1 MSTPAAANPTA
12 PISITAATSIA
23 VAPDRFTLT
32 FAEADPADVDRLGGK
47 GSGLA
52 RMAQQGL
59 RVPPGYIIGTPACR
73 DYLNSRRLPEGLT
86 REILA
91 RLAALERATGKVF
104 GGGPV
109 PLLLSVRSGA
119 PISMPGMMDTI
130 LNLGLN
136 RAAAVALG
144 TATGDSRFVADVVAR
159 FHAMYAETVLGSIDA
174 GQGVAPGAAVAAV
187 SVDDDPGDV
196 YDRVWA
202 AGEQALADETG
213 DSVPADPREQLLGA
227 VEAVFRSW
235 NTRRA
240 RTYRDFHGIAHDLGT
255 AVVVQS
261 MVFGNLSDDSGSG
274 VVFTRNPVTGEPGLF
289 GEYLAHSQG
298 EDVVAGIRTPD
309 PVVRALAPDLLEELY
324 RTCADLERA
333 QGDVLDIEFTVER
346 SQLYLLQVRSA
357 KRTAEAAVRIAAD
370 LVAEGTASAS
380 AALRGV
386 SAGQVRQV
394 QRPGFD
400 PQEVAAARTG
410 GRLLTTGIGACPGQ
424 VSGALVLD
432 PDRAKSLADAGRAV
446 VLARSVTSPA
456 DLHGMIA
463 ARGIVTATGGSTSHA
478 AVVARALGTCC
489 VVGAGEL
496 LIDANART
504 LRVGD
509 RTLAEG
515 DPVSLDGATGEL
527 FAGAFATAT
536 PAAASDGLGR
546 LLSIAAAQSRC
557 EVLSRVTLPPDVA
570 LAREAGCAGLV
581 TAIDDVLAATG
592 HLDGLVAHLL
602 EGPARGDDGFER
614 FTDLIAQELTPLL
627 RAAGDLDVG
636 VRAIDLVAD
645 ESRELLQQTA
655 VTTRHPELAV
665 PLGRLGLIEA
675 QLAGLDR
682 AVAASGSVGR
692 VHLAV
697 RHVSD
702 PAEAR
707 LLRELAQGSGT
718 AVGSYLTSPR
728 AVLAIDAIAAASD
741 VVWLEIRSLQAA
753 MFGLP
758 PRLLLTAEP
767 LDGYLRRGLL
777 ACDPRTTLDP
787 SVERLLAGVATA
799 PGPARVGVRLAGE
812 VSEQVVT
819 QLYRL
824 GFRRFAI
831 STGETRPLQLAL
843 GKAATT

>member
-1 MSTPAAANPTA
+1 MTTTGLSQ
-12 PISITAATSIA
+12 
-23 VAPDRFTLT
+23 FTVT

-47 GSGLA
+47 GAGLA
-52 RMAQQGL
+52 RMSQQDL

-73 DYLNSRRLPEGLT
+73 SYLADKRLPDGLVD
-86 REILA
+86 EILS
-91 RLAALERATGKVF
+91 RLADLQTDTGKVF

-130 LNLGLN
+130 LDLGIC
-136 RAAAVALG
+136 RSSAQALG
-144 TATGDSRFVADVVAR
+144 RATRDSRFVADVVSR
-159 FHAMYAETVLGSIDA
+159 FHSMYAATVLGALEPA
-174 GQGVAPGAAVAAV
+174 GPDLAGAVAAH
-187 SVDDDPGDV
+187 DDPGDV

-202 AGEQALADETG
+202 ACERALADDTG

-240 RTYRDFHGIAHDLGT
+240 RTYRDFHGIPHDLGT

-298 EDVVAGIRTPD
+298 EDVVAGVRTPD
-309 PVVRALAPDLLEELY
+309 PVGSALAPAVLDEL
-324 RTCADLERA
+324 RATCAALERA

-346 SQLYLLQVRSA
+346 SVLYLLQVRAA
-357 KRTAEAAVRIAAD
+357 KRTPEAAVRIAAD
-370 LVAEGTASAS
+370 LVSDGTAAPA

-386 SAGQVRQV
+386 SAAQVRQV

-400 PQEVAAARTG
+400 PADLTAARAG

-432 PDRAKSLADAGRAV
+432 PDRAKALADDGRAV

-496 LIDANART
+496 RIDDSTRT
-504 LRVGD
+504 LRVGGT
-509 RTLAEG
+509 TLAEG
-515 DPVSLDGATGEL
+515 DPVSLDGSTGEL

-536 PAAASDGLGR
+536 PAAASGALAR
-546 LLSIAAAQSRC
+546 LLSIASAASGC
-557 EVLSRVTLPPDVA
+557 EVLSRVTLPSDVA
-570 LAREAGCAGLV
+570 LARESGADGLV

-602 EGPARGDDGFER
+602 EGPARGADAFER
-614 FTDLIAQELTPLL
+614 FTDLIAQELTPVL
-627 RAAGDLDVG
+627 AQAGGLEVG
-636 VRAIDLVAD
+636 VRAVDLVAD

-665 PLGRLGLIEA
+665 PLGRVGLIEA
-675 QLAGLDR
+675 QLAGLAR
-682 AVAASGSVGR
+682 ALAASGGAAR

-707 LLRELAQGSGT
+707 LLRSTADGSGI

-728 AVLAIDAIAAASD
+728 GVLAIGEIAAASE
-741 VVWLEIRSLQAA
+741 VIWLEVRSLQAA

-767 LDGYLRRGLL
+767 LDEYLRRGLL
-777 ACDPRTTLDP
+777 SCDPRRRLDP
-787 SVERLLAGVATA
+787 SVEELLGRAAAVDGT
-799 PGPARVGVRLAGE
+799 ARVGVRLAGE
-812 VSEQVVT
+812 VSEEAVG

-831 STGETRPLQLAL
+831 STGETRPLILAL
-843 GKAATT
+843 GRAATTTR